1 MERHPVIDQNPVR
14 TKLANCPKCGMDSG
28 VRVLIRKGSKE
39 WAIVRCQSCKAQTK
53 RYEYFPAA
61 AKAWNVGKVEEK
73 YENEKSAQA

>member
-39 WAIVRCQSCKAQTK
+39 WAIVR
-53 RYEYFPAA
+53 
-61 AKAWNVGKVEEK
+61 
-73 YENEKSAQA
+73 